1 MPLLCGVQPREWS
14 SAMSLVWGS
23 AASLLHPPHKRWHR
37 SPHACEAVACR
48 YCRIVAAEV
57 LSFMIPTQLHHPAL
71 SSLAL
76 LQPLMRLITIYHE
89 PGVRLLDTWRS
100 QVLGS

>member
-1 MPLLCGVQPREWS
+1 MTVLPLS
-14 SAMSLVWGS
+14 SATSWLPQKQPS
-23 AASLLHPPHKRWHR
+23 QHSHT
-37 SPHACEAVACR
+37 CR

-57 LSFMIPTQLHHPAL
+57 LAFMIPSQLEHPAL

-89 PGVRLLDTWRS
+89 PGVRLFWL
-100 QVLGS
+100 